1 MKYALTRLAA
11 IFVLSCTLFTTIHA
25 KEFIS
30 DVRATDT
37 LELYT
42 SEGCSSCPPADRWY
56 TGLKQNEGVFKQ
68 FIPMAFHVDYW
79 NYIGWEDRF
88 STRAYTQR
96 QTNHVRAGNT
106 TQNYTPQVVLNGE
119 EWRGHLR
126 GVRDWEATNQKA
138 GVLKA
143 VLKDNNRLLVNFAP
157 ASAKYFENKQWVL
170 NIAYLGMGLKTDVK
184 RGENA
189 GRELRHDFVV
199 LQHQQQ
205 TVDAQAQK
213 WQTTVPAAPAAGQE
227 QTALVVWL
235 SDPVSQQ
242 SLQAVGGYL

>member
-1 MKYALTRLAA
+1 MKHALTQLATIVA
-11 IFVLSCTLFTTIHA
+11 LSCTLLTSVQA

-30 DVRATDT
+30 DIRATDT

-56 TGLKQNEGVFKQ
+56 SGLKQNDGVFKQ

-88 STRAYTQR
+88 STKQYTQR

-106 TQNYTPQVVLNGE
+106 TQNYTPQVVLNNQ
-119 EWRGHLR
+119 EWRGHLN
-126 GVRDWEATNQKA
+126 GVREWKATDQKA

-143 VLKDNNRLLVNFAP
+143 VLKDDNRLLVNFAP
-157 ASAKYFENKQWVL
+157 ASANYFANKQWVL
-170 NIAYLGMGLKTDVK
+170 NVAYLGMGLKTDVK

-205 TVDAQAQK
+205 TVEAQAQK
-213 WQTTVPAAPAAGQE
+213 WQTTVPAIPTAGQE

-235 SDPVSQQ
+235 SDPASHQ

>member
-1 MKYALTRLAA
+1 MKHALTQLAT
-11 IFVLSCTLFTTIHA
+11 IFALSCTLLTSAQA

-30 DVRATDT
+30 DIRATDT

-56 TGLKQNEGVFKQ
+56 TSLKENDGVFKQ

-88 STRAYTQR
+88 STKEYTQR

-106 TQNYTPQVVLNGE
+106 TQNYTPQVVLNNQ
-119 EWRGHLR
+119 EWRGHLN
-126 GVRDWEATNQKA
+126 GVREWEATNQKA

-143 VLKDNNRLLVNFAP
+143 VLKDDNRLLVNFSP

-170 NIAYLGMGLKTDVK
+170 NVAYLGMGLKTDVK

-189 GRELRHDFVV
+189 GRELNHDFVV

-213 WQTTVPAAPAAGQE
+213 WQTTVSAIPAAGQE

-235 SDPVSQQ
+235 SDPASHQ